1 MNSELALS
9 ALVALVVVLGLV
21 VLAGQV
27 VRRLGLAPGLA
38 AAGRRGSGAAPRR
51 LALLESLPIDPRRRL
66 LLLRCDGRELLVLT
80 GGPQDLLLSATPGA
94 GAGAAAEPR

>member
-27 VRRLGLAPGLA
+27 VRRLGTARHGGCRPP
-38 AAGRRGSGAAPRR
+38 GSGAAPRR